1 MAGKRARRTT
11 TAATALLAGSAVAAV
26 AIFAQRR
33 AREPRASL
41 DRLELT
47 PSHRAGAGTP
57 LLLLHGVG
65 SIWRAWSPVLPYLE
79 PHHDVIVPTLAGHGG
94 GPPLDPQV
102 VPSVHALADALEH
115 ELDRLGLHKVH
126 IAGNSLGGWVGIE
139 LARRGRALSLVLFSP
154 AGAWRSQRSI
164 EARAA
169 AIRFSIGGLG
179 RAASR
184 ADAIAANAWLRWPLL
199 AGQVAHPSRVPP
211 EDLAASIRAGAH
223 APVVVPL
230 LRELPLRQVQ
240 PLPAVRDY
248 PVRLVWG
255 DRDRVI
261 PFAGFGS
268 AMLDRLPGAELI
280 HLRDVGHVPMS
291 DDPAGVAELI
301 LEVTAAVDQT
311 AVSTERVERDA

>member
-1 MAGKRARRTT
+1 MANNPHRWTT
-11 TAATALLAGSAVAAV
+11 TVATALLAGSAVAAA
-26 AIFAQRR
+26 AILGRRR
-33 AREPRASL
+33 AHRTRAVIPVL
-41 DRLELT
+41 PLT
-47 PSHRAGAGTP
+47 PSHRAGTGTP

-65 SIWRAWSPVLPYLE
+65 AIWRAWSPVLPYLE

-94 GPPLDPQV
+94 GPPLDPDIA
-102 VPSVHALADALEH
+102 PSVHALADGIED
-115 ELDRLGLHKVH
+115 ELDRLGLQKVH

-169 AIRFSIGGLG
+169 AIRFSVGGLG
-179 RAASR
+179 RYASR
-184 ADAIAANAWLRWPLL
+184 ADAIAANALLRWSLL
-199 AGQVAHPSRVPP
+199 AGQVAYPSRVLP
-211 EDLAASIRAGAH
+211 EELAASIRAGAL

-240 PLPAVRDY
+240 PLPVARDY

-261 PFAGFGS
+261 PFSGFGA
-268 AMLDRLPGAELI
+268 AMLERLPGAELI
-280 HLRDVGHVPMS
+280 HLRGVGHVPMS
-291 DDPAGVAELI
+291 DDPARVAELI
-301 LEVTAAVDQT
+301 LEVTADVDHA
-311 AVSTERVERDA
+311 AVSTERIERDA